1 MKMLKRVLC
10 VFVVMMFALLFEAS
24 VFAQQ
29 LRLGAECFEE
39 YLSRLEGKK
48 VGLVANQTS
57 VVRNEKGKLVH
68 LLLTPN

>member
-29 LRLGAECFEE
+29 LRLGDEPGFTGHDALQSL
-39 YLSRLEGKK
+39 YRRHGQGPSGA
-48 VGLVANQTS
+48 GD
-57 VVRNEKGKLVH
+57 
-68 LLLTPN
+68 